1 VTTYAFVVDD
11 TIVKV
16 GNRPKAWRNHTGLQ
30 YATDEQLAALG
41 ILPVVE
47 VERPADTDTHT
58 IERSIELVVG
68 VPTVVWTQ
76 RAWTVDELTDRTRAA
91 NQAALSDLQVLQAKI
106 AEIKSFLTDPDV
118 VAAENQ
124 PNATPL
130 TAAQQNRFNKAVARQ
145 LRRNANLDVRL
156 FRYVF
161 GQLHATLLDDVA
173 DA

>member
-1 VTTYAFVVDD
+1 MYAIVVDNA
-11 TIVKV
+11 IVSV
-16 GNRPKAWRNHTGLQ
+16 TGRPRAWRNHTGLQ
-30 YATDEQLAALG
+30 YATDEQLAAIG
-41 ILPVVE
+41 ILPVVDTPQ
-47 VERPADTDTHT
+47 PADTATHT
-58 IERSIELVVG
+58 FDRSVQLVAG

-76 RAWTVDELTDRTRAA
+76 RAWTADELTSRTRAI
-91 NQAALSDLQVLQAKI
+91 NNAALTDLQVLQAKI

-118 VAAENQ
+118 VAAEAQ

-130 TAAQQNRFNKAVARQ
+130 TAQQQNRFNKAVARQ